1 MASVTELPVSSLPSK
16 GYGYKF
22 NMVRLPKLVFNQI
35 TEYSSEVHKCNNELA
50 TFLCEIKH
58 LLLNLQNGSEISMY
72 DAIPLM
78 AIRCYTSTSE
88 KLTDFIKIKY
98 HCPLHDRQEVMK
110 VDMTKMK
117 FNDMDPMLRKIKAV
131 KLDGVFY
138 DLRIPTVGEFVA
150 TAEKIKLKLP
160 KTHALKYAWMMSA
173 FTGIE
178 KSDKENENLADR
190 VLNAISK
197 SDSKDILALN
207 KIYSLLTGAFT
218 YFVAHCG
225 DKEGGEPVVRIPT
238 IEPITDTFQNIL
250 LNEEFDQD
258 TFDIREDE

>member
-1 MASVTELPVSSLPSK
+1 MAAITELPVESLPSK

-22 NMVRLPKLVFNQI
+22 NMVRLPKLVFSQI
-35 TEYSSEVHKCNNELA
+35 TEYSSEIYKCNNELSS
-50 TFLCEIKH
+50 FLCQLKH
-58 LLLNLQNGSEISMY
+58 LLLNLPNGSEISMY

-78 AIRCYTSTSE
+78 AIRCYTSTSD

-117 FNDMDPMLRKIKAV
+117 FNDIDPMLKKLKAV
-131 KLDGVFY
+131 KLDGKYY
-138 DLRIPTVGEFVA
+138 DLRVPTVGEFVA
-150 TAEKIKLKLP
+150 TANKIKMKLP
-160 KTHALKYAWMMSA
+160 KSHALKYLWMMSA

-178 KSDKENENLADR
+178 KDDKENENLADR

-197 SDSKDILALN
+197 GDSKDIIALN

-218 YFVAHCG
+218 YFVAHCSE
-225 DKEGGEPVVRIPT
+225 EGGEPVVRIPT
-238 IEPITDTFQNIL
+238 IEPITDIFQNIL

-258 TFDIREDE
+258 TFDFREDE